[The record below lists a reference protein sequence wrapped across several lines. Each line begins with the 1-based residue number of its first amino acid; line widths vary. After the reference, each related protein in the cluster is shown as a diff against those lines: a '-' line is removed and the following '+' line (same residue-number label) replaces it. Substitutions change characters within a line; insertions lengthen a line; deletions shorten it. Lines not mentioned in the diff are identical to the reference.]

1 MDVST
6 DRKRPLLVM
15 LVMIVMLVLVLVMV
29 VVVVFVG
36 GGRCRL
42 VQRYQCTRLFT
53 IGGAVVTTQHGFG
66 FALVVSLSH
75 LVCYDVCD
83 VMWDVCDV
91 CDVLWSDMNMRVASL
106 KEKRF
111 DSLWLDLTCLD
122 LSRPNQSTPPYS
134 VLVAYRSNYNHS
146 RDTRLPFL
154 SCPSL

>member
-15 LVMIVMLVLVLVMV
+15 LVMIVMLVLVMVVV

-75 LVCYDVCD
+75 LVCC
-83 VMWDVCDV
+83 DVCDV

-106 KEKRF
+106 KEKIF